1 MRLEEGCRHPRNS
14 YRSEHRPVAPAP
26 RWKRWLCPSKNS
38 FATHSNGNSK
48 LVCAC
53 QQRDLSVLLPLVK
66 QDERQPVRGTR
77 LSVFQS
83 VEKQKRGNSGAP
95 SLLLPLRSCWT
106 YQVNRTPSSIVRL
119 PPLNMNLL
127 RNCGE
132 STKM

>member
-1 MRLEEGCRHPRNS
+1 MPLEERWRNPPKS
-14 YRSEHRPVAPAP
+14 TRPEYRPAAP
-26 RWKRWLCPSKNS
+26 RQRRKPLLCTSKNS

-48 LVCAC
+48 LFYAF

-66 QDERQPVRGTR
+66 EDERQPVRGTR